1 MSCPR
6 VHTWLALVLILLGV
20 SCTARAETVNVGAA
34 QSGASIDLRVG
45 DTLVVRLD
53 SNPSTGF
60 DWAVV
65 GSTAPALDLSERT
78 YTTGGTALGAAGT
91 VTYRFRAAA
100 EGSTQLVIRYAR
112 SWESVPPERTFEL
125 TVRVRPS

>member
-1 MSCPR
+1 MSCR
-6 VHTWLALVLILLGV
+6 VRTWLALVMILLGV
-20 SCTARAETVNVGAA
+20 SCAARAETVNVGAA
-34 QSGASIDLRVG
+34 QSGGSIDLRVG

-53 SNPSTGF
+53 SSPSTGF

-65 GSTAPALDLSERT
+65 GSTAPVLDLGERT

-91 VTYRFRAAA
+91 ATYRFRAVA
-100 EGSTQLVIRYAR
+100 EGSTHLVIHYAR